1 MPILHSQYQAT
12 AKTPDGNTIQLPAQ
26 VGLATRGPLIQVTVS
41 LADQIAT
48 ELVKQGKSLPAP
60 VQGLALIDTG
70 AGSTCIDEAAAQK
83 LQLPVVNVVDMA
95 SASHAST
102 KANVYPA
109 KFQIIGLP
117 ISFNAPMSIGAPLA
131 VQGLIALIGRDVLQH
146 CTLIYNGGLGQISL
160 CI

>member
-1 MPILHSQYQAT
+1 MPILHSQYQAA

-26 VGLATRGPLIQVTVS
+26 VGLATRGPVVQVTVS
-41 LADQIAT
+41 LADQIAS
-48 ELVKQGKSLPAP
+48 ELIKQGKAIPAP

-70 AGSTCIDEAAAQK
+70 AGSTCIDEEAAQK
-83 LQLPVVNVVDMA
+83 LQLPVVNVVNMA
-95 SASHAST
+95 SASHASV

-109 KFQIIGLP
+109 KFQITGLP
-117 ISFNAPMSIGAPLA
+117 MNFNAPMSIGAPLA

-146 CTLIYNGGLGQISL
+146 CTLIYNGHLGQISL

>member
-12 AKTPDGNTIQLPAQ
+12 AKTPDGNVIQLPAQ
-26 VGLATRGPLIQVTVS
+26 VGLATRGPLVQVTVS
-41 LADQIAT
+41 LADQIAS
-48 ELVKQGKSLPAP
+48 ELIKQGKTIPPP

-70 AGSTCIDEAAAQK
+70 AGSTCIDEEAAQK
-83 LQLPVVNVVDMA
+83 LQLPVVNVVSMA

-109 KFQIIGLP
+109 KFQITGLA

-146 CTLIYNGGLGQISL
+146 CTLIYNGNLGQISL

>member
-1 MPILHSQYQAT
+1 MPILHSQYQAEGK
-12 AKTPDGNTIQLPAQ
+12 APDGKVIHLPAQ
-26 VGLATRGPLIQVTVS
+26 VGLVARGPLVQVTVS
-41 LADQIAT
+41 LADQIT
-48 ELVKQGKSLPAP
+48 SELIKQGKAIPAP

-70 AGSTCIDEAAAQK
+70 AGSTCIDEEAAQK

-95 SASHAST
+95 SASHALT

-109 KFQIIGLP
+109 KFQITGLP
-117 ISFNAPMSIGAPLA
+117 MNFNAPMSIGAPLA

-146 CTLIYNGGLGQISL
+146 CTLIYNGHLGQISL